1 MENSLTYTKVG
12 DYYIPNLT
20 LGDQPYKPIGLYGR
34 MRRTYLQEYH
44 PGTVNAMVLNGTLYS
59 HLVEVDEATQHR
71 LDVLVPQ
78 LAQAAGAT
86 EDLKA
91 RDPMRWVGLMNNC
104 KARVEEIIMAELIYI

>member
-1 MENSLTYTKVG
+1 MESGLTYTKVG

-20 LGDQPYKPIGLYGR
+20 LDDQPDKPIGLYGR

-44 PGTVNAMVLNGTLYS
+44 PGTFNAMKLNGTLYF
-59 HLVEVDEATQHR
+59 HLVEVDEAAQHR
-71 LDVLVPQ
+71 FDVLVPQ
-78 LAQAAGAT
+78 LAKVAGAT

-91 RDPMRWVGLMNNC
+91 HDPMSWVGLMNNC

>member
-1 MENSLTYTKVG
+1 MENGLTYTKVG

-20 LGDQPYKPIGLYGR
+20 LGDQPDKSIGLYGR

-59 HLVEVDEATQHR
+59 HLLEIDEAAQHR
-71 LDVLVPQ
+71 LDVLMPQ
-78 LAQAAGAT
+78 FAKVAGAT

-91 RDPMRWVGLMNNC
+91 RDPMRWVGLMNCC
-104 KARVEEIIMAELIYI
+104 KTQVEEIIFRELIFC

>member
-1 MENSLTYTKVG
+1 MENGLTYTRVG

-20 LGDQPYKPIGLYGR
+20 LGDQPDKPIGLYGR

-44 PGTVNAMVLNGTLYS
+44 PGTFNAMKLNGTLYS
-59 HLVEVDEATQHR
+59 HLVEVDEAAQHR
-71 LDVLVPQ
+71 LVVLVPQ
-78 LAQAAGAT
+78 LAKAAGVT

-91 RDPMRWVGLMNNC
+91 RDPMSWIGLMNNC

>member
-1 MENSLTYTKVG
+1 MEDGLTYTKVG

-20 LGDQPYKPIGLYGR
+20 LGDQPDKPIGLYGR

-44 PGTVNAMVLNGTLYS
+44 PGTFNAMKLNGTLYS
-59 HLVEVDEATQHR
+59 HLVEVDEAAQRR

-78 LAQAAGAT
+78 LAKTAGAN

-91 RDPMRWVGLMNNC
+91 RDPMRWVGLMNCC
-104 KARVEEIIMAELIYI
+104 KAQVEEIIFAELIYC

>member
-1 MENSLTYTKVG
+1 MELTYTKVG
-12 DYYIPNLT
+12 DYYIPDLT
-20 LGDQPYKPIGLYGR
+20 LGDQPDKPIGLYGR

-44 PGTVNAMVLNGTLYS
+44 PRTFNAMVLNGMLYP
-59 HLVEVDEATQHR
+59 HLVEVDEAAQHR

-78 LAQAAGAT
+78 LAKVAGAT

-91 RDPMRWVGLMNNC
+91 RDSMNWVGLMNNC